1 MGENTVFRRQTDRKL
16 EICTRYTELGA
27 SSRLRYYL
35 YRSALEQDGFVP
47 EFHPFFDDEYLKRLY
62 SGKGKSR
69 FAAFSALAKRFAG
82 CWNLEKELLI
92 EYELFPMIPAGIELA
107 LIGRRKY
114 VLNFDDLVWEKYKKL
129 PLLKNKFDRLIRN
142 AAGVIAANHLLFEH
156 AQSLNDNVILIPT
169 VVDLEHYQT
178 KKPTAVNKLKAA
190 WIGTP
195 VTFKECFLPFA
206 DIFKTLCKETDIEFQ
221 IIARDNLPVIDGV
234 DMTCVNWSAE
244 KEAELLSACDIGIMP
259 LCDDA
264 FSKGKSAYK
273 LIQYAATGLPA
284 IASPVGENKFFI
296 THGENGFLANTADE
310 WVSAV
315 KQLTPLQMR
324 QQMAEAMQKKAFEYS
339 LQKYAPILSEFL
351 RKSFS

>member
-1 MGENTVFRRQTDRKL
+1 MSTRKKDHSL
-16 EICTRYTELGA
+16 GICTRYTELGA

-35 YRSALEQDGFVP
+35 YRSALEQAGFFP
-47 EFHPFFDDEYLKRLY
+47 EFHPFFDDGYLKRLY

-69 FAAFSALAKRFAG
+69 FAAFSALAKRLAG
-82 CWNLEKELLI
+82 CLKLEKELLI
-92 EYELFPMIPAGIELA
+92 EYELLPMIPAGIELA
-107 LIGRRKY
+107 LIGKRKY

-129 PLLKNKFDRLIRN
+129 PLLKNKFDRLICN
-142 AAGVIAANHLLFEH
+142 AAGVITANHLLFEH
-156 AQSLNDNVILIPT
+156 AKALNDNVILIPT

-178 KKPTAVNKLKAA
+178 KVPCAVNKLKAA

-195 VTFKECFLPFA
+195 VTYRECFLPFA
-206 DIFKTLCKETDIEFQ
+206 DIFKTLCKETEIEFQ

-284 IASPVGENKFFI
+284 IASPVGENQYFI
-296 THGENGFLANTADE
+296 THGKNGFLANSAEE
-310 WVSAV
+310 WVNAV
-315 KQLTPLQMR
+315 KQLTSLQMR